1 MVDHG
6 LVPHPLHRIIVFNQ
20 RVQSERSYSASGGC
34 PSGCPSQPEQLL
46 LKVRI
51 SFPVCHRFWILTS
64 YHHLLCLGGREDD
77 SARSLALQHGQ
88 SKKTLK
94 LRSSRIVLG
103 CMGGRE
109 DGSARTLGPIK
120 CSLFQPEQL
129 LQRCSACFCISDN
142 TAPTSRLWLSS
153 N

>member
-51 SFPVCHRFWILTS
+51 SFPVCHRFCILTS

-77 SARSLALQHGQ
+77 R
-88 SKKTLK
+88 
-94 LRSSRIVLG
+94 
-103 CMGGRE
+103 
-109 DGSARTLGPIK
+109 ARTLAPIK
-120 CSLFQPEQL
+120 CSLFQPEQSLHSLLYHRIPLLWL
-129 LQRCSACFCISDN
+129 LQSLHSLFSQKSHSCRQENSQSTQIKMQANLEIHKIN
-142 TAPTSRLWLSS
+142 WG
-153 N
+153 